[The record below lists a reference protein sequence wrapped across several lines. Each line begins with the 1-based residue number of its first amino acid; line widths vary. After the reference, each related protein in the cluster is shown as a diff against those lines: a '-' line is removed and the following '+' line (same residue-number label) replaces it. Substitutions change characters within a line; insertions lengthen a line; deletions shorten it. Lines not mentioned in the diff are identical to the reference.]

1 MNQYKLSK
9 GEVERRKILMKS
21 KNAALVKNDFLQRDP
36 NRAPTQAEIETELKR
51 LQVNLILTLFN
62 QDILILFTHIS
73 RIIINLF
80 AKYE

>member
-1 MNQYKLSK
+1 
-9 GEVERRKILMKS
+9 MKS